1 MTIFQLYP
9 TQTDKSLLLFLF
21 ISPQSTIFDFNYNI
35 KQQLK

>member
-9 TQTDKSLLLFLF
+9 KQTDKSLLLFLF
-21 ISPQSTIFDFNYNI
+21 ISLQSTIFVFNYNI